1 MKILNCICYPNPHS
15 PLGSVCYQFFKSNT
29 RLHSHERSNP
39 IATLGGQSTN
49 ERQVAIKQSDGTTTF
64 WYNSVGKK
72 ILAQIGVTLLIVLI
86 FVSFLFCC
94 IIPYI
99 RKLTSS
105 LITSSEGLQL
115 KLIHAAR
122 V

>member
-1 MKILNCICYPNPHS
+1 MIILNCLCYPNPHS

-29 RLHSHERSNP
+29 TLHRHERSNP
-39 IATLGGQSTN
+39 IATLG
-49 ERQVAIKQSDGTTTF
+49 
-64 WYNSVGKK
+64 
-72 ILAQIGVTLLIVLI
+72 AQIGVTLLIVLI

-122 V
+122 L